1 MNAIR
6 HFNIAAAA
14 TLATAV
20 ATLAIGGSG
29 AAAPAPLSPQ
39 SAITVRQAG
48 FKKMG
53 AAMKALNEQLKS
65 GAPAKGPVAAYAQTI
80 AATARE
86 QGRLFPA
93 GSGPTAGIKT
103 DALANIWTDRATF
116 DAQMTKLVAETGK
129 LAAVT
134 GGNDM
139 DAIRAQAKTTGAVCA
154 GCHRQF
160 RADS

>member
-1 MNAIR
+1 MNIFRNIR
-6 HFNIAAAA
+6 I
-14 TLATAV
+14 TAV
-20 ATLAIGGSG
+20 ATLAPAVVALALAGSVV
-29 AAAPAPLSPQ
+29 AAPAPLSPQ
-39 SAITVRQAG
+39 NAITVRQAG

-65 GAPAKGPVAAYAQTI
+65 SAPAKGPIATYAQTI
-80 AATARE
+80 ATTARE

-103 DALANIWTDRATF
+103 DALANIWTDRGTF
-116 DAQMTKLVAETGK
+116 DAQMTKLVAESGK

-134 GGNDM
+134 NGNDM

>member
-1 MNAIR
+1 MKAIR
-6 HFNIAAAA
+6 HFNIAA
-14 TLATAV
+14 V
-20 ATLAIGGSG
+20 ATLAMAVAALTMAGSG
-29 AAAPAPLSPQ
+29 SAAPAPLSPQ
-39 SAITVRQAG
+39 AAITVRQAG

-65 GAPAKGPVAAYAQTI
+65 GTPAKGPVAAYAQTI
-80 AATARE
+80 AATAHE

-93 GSGPTAGIKT
+93 GSGPTAGSKT

-116 DAQMTKLVAETGK
+116 DALMTKLVAESGK

-134 GGNDM
+134 SGNDM
-139 DAIRAQAKTTGAVCA
+139 DAIRAQAKATGAICA
-154 GCHRQF
+154 ACHRQF

>member
-1 MNAIR
+1 MNR
-6 HFNIAAAA
+6 FRNIKIAGVA
-14 TLATAV
+14 TLATA
-20 ATLAIGGSG
+20 AAALTMAGSG
-29 AAAPAPLSPQ
+29 TAAPAPLSPQ

-116 DAQMTKLVAETGK
+116 DAQMTKLVAESGK

-139 DAIRAQAKTTGAVCA
+139 DAIRAQAKATGAICA